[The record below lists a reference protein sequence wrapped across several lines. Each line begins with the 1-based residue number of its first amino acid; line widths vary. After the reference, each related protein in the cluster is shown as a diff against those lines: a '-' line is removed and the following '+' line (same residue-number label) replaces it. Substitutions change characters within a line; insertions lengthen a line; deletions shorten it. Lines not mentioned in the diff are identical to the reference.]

1 MNVFS
6 LYFTQ
11 GWNYICKDLRCILQN
26 CFAEKAC
33 FVCSTGLY
41 KNLML
46 DFINKRS
53 KAFIDFKWFKIV
65 LLAAINS
72 IIFTASLLLNL
83 YTVQLL
89 NIYDQRRQL
98 DILKKDAIISRNIA
112 FEMVNLQRGVG
123 QLSKTNYSW
132 VMKVFIKSVVM
143 FFGQNK
149 YTNIRRF
156 WTIFCHKTRILASKN
171 HKKIQFWVKWLHNI
185 YLAKAS
191 GKTLSLFTKNNR
203 I

>member
-1 MNVFS
+1 M
-6 LYFTQ
+6 
-11 GWNYICKDLRCILQN
+11 
-26 CFAEKAC
+26 
-33 FVCSTGLY
+33 
-41 KNLML
+41 
-46 DFINKRS
+46 
-53 KAFIDFKWFKIV
+53 
-65 LLAAINS
+65 AAINS
-72 IIFTASLLLNL
+72 ICTASLLLNL

-98 DILKKDAIISRNIA
+98 HILKKDAIISRNIA
-112 FEMVNLQRGVG
+112 FQMVNLQRGVG

-132 VMKVFIKSVVM
+132 VIKVFIKSVVL
-143 FFGQNK
+143 FFGQDK

-191 GKTLSLFTKNNR
+191 GKTLFQCLLKTIRYKYCPKFRTYSK
-203 I
+203 